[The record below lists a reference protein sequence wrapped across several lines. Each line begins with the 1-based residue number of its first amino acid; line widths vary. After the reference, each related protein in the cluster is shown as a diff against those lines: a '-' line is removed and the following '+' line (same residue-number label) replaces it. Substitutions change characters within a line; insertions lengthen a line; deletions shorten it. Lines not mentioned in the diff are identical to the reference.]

1 LRFNRAALAA
11 RVFSTTTETTT
22 RRRQHMQLRTLAST
36 FAACA
41 ILAFSGSAPAQ
52 MAYGAPISLE
62 QAKRAMAAAE
72 AEARKNNWPVAIAI
86 VDPGGY
92 LVLFQRIDNT
102 QFSSAQVAQDKAWS
116 AVGFRRPTKAF
127 QDGVAGGGA
136 GMRLLN
142 LRGASLLDGGL
153 PIVAD
158 GKIIG
163 GIGVSGVQGHEDAQI
178 AKAGADTIK

>member
-1 LRFNRAALAA
+1 MRLSTAASI
-11 RVFSTTTETTT
+11 VVTG
-22 RRRQHMQLRTLAST
+22 
-36 FAACA
+36 A
-41 ILAFSGSAPAQ
+41 IVAFSHTAPAQ
-52 MAYGAPISLE
+52 MAYGAPISLD
-62 QAKRAMAAAE
+62 QARKIMAAAE
-72 AEARKNNWPVAIAI
+72 TEARKNNWPVAIAI
-86 VDPGGY
+86 VDSGGY

-102 QFSSAQVAQDKAWS
+102 QFSSAQVAQDKAYS
-116 AVGFRRPTKAF
+116 AVGYRRPTKAF

-163 GIGVSGVQGHEDAQI
+163 GIGVSGVQGHEDAQV
-178 AKAGADTIK
+178 AKAGADTVK